1 VERDRQRRSDIL
13 QRILFLAL
21 RSTIGASHA
30 GVKIYYAREKRTLTA
45 FPRVLAYSANQ
56 PEKRAVLCMKGVQ
69 SQQPCSSCDV
79 QRDVSGSVEAADV
92 KEHNAIDVLQKQWE
106 APSHRRRAVKRARRI
121 NLEATNSINSVMPVL
136 SCMTGLSTAPH
147 LMYKKIAF
155 DSLHVCFFG
164 LSTLFSLVCLAY
176 AHSRYLCI
184 RLTPD

>member
-1 VERDRQRRSDIL
+1 
-13 QRILFLAL
+13 
-21 RSTIGASHA
+21 
-30 GVKIYYAREKRTLTA
+30 
-45 FPRVLAYSANQ
+45 
-56 PEKRAVLCMKGVQ
+56 M
-69 SQQPCSSCDV
+69 
-79 QRDVSGSVEAADV
+79 SGSVEAADV
-92 KEHNAIDVLQKQWE
+92 REHNAIDVRQKQWE
-106 APSHRRRAVKRARRI
+106 APSHRRRAVKRAKRI

-164 LSTLFSLVCLAY
+164 LSTLISLVCLAY